1 MTTSTA
7 PSVVETRERPVTT
20 LAEVLAAI
28 RAREPEIRALG
39 ATALYVFGS
48 AARDELRPDSDVD
61 IFIDYDP
68 AGPFSFVE
76 LLDLQCMLSGWLG
89 RNVDFTTR
97 GGLLSRLRARI
108 EASSLRVF

>member
-1 MTTSTA
+1 MPAAS
-7 PSVVETRERPVTT
+7 PRPLRDLVEDRRDDIKAIVRAHHG
-20 LAEVLAAI
+20 LAVA
-28 RAREPEIRALG
+28 
-39 ATALYVFGS
+39 VFGS